1 VSDSS
6 VCFRISI
13 VIRGS
18 FEEINGSLLLL
29 LSFYRSLDA
38 RTELRLRGSY
48 SEVDL
53 CQTDSV
59 SLTSFFSQRT
69 PPLSFSDPAVSY
81 LNGAVNL
88 IES

>member
-1 VSDSS
+1 MSNSS

-29 LSFYRSLDA
+29 SFYRSLDA
-38 RTELRLRGSY
+38 RAELRLRGSC

-59 SLTSFFSQRT
+59 SLTSFFNQRT